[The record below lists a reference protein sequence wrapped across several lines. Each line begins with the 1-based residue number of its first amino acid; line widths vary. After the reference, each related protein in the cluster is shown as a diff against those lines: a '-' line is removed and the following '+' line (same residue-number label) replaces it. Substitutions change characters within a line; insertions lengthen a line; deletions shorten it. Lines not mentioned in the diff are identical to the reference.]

1 MDARYTPNQVETEAQ
16 QFWEQNGSFRVVE
29 DPKKQKFYCLSMF
42 PYPSGRLHMGH
53 VRNYTIGDVISRYQ
67 RMLGKNVLQPMGW
80 DAFGLPAENA
90 AIQNQV
96 PAAKWTYENI
106 DYMRDQL
113 KRMGFAYDWARELAT
128 CRPEYYRWEQWL
140 LTKLFDKGLMYKR
153 MAEVNWD
160 PVEQTVLA
168 NEQVD
173 SEGRGWRSGAL
184 VERREI
190 PHWFLKIT
198 DYAEELLNEID
209 NMDGWPDEVRKMQRD
224 WIGRSEGLELD
235 FPVEGSDTPLRIY
248 TTRPDTLFGVTFMA
262 VAAAHPLALEA
273 AKDNPELGKFIEECR
288 RVGTSEAALETV
300 EKRGM
305 RIGRNAVNPLNG
317 ESVPIFAANY
327 VLMGYGTGAI
337 MAVPG
342 HDFRDHEFAR
352 EHKLEIREVV
362 APADGSKIDVQQEA
376 FVSYDIVT
384 VNSGEFSGLS
394 FQDAFDRLGE
404 WVEGRGIGKRTVR
417 YRLRDWGISR
427 QRYWGCPVPIVHC
440 EKCGEVPVPESEL
453 PVVLPE
459 DVAHVGHGSPLAR
472 MPEFLNT
479 ACPKC
484 GGKGQRETDTLDTF
498 VESSWY
504 YARFACTDN
513 DKHMLDARA
522 NYWLPVDQYVG
533 GIEHA
538 VLHLLYARFFH
549 KLMRDAGLVVSDEPF
564 TNLLTQGMVVAETF
578 YREKKGKLNYFAPA
592 DVEITHD
599 RKGKVTGAKLNADG
613 KPVEVGRIEKMS
625 KSKNNGVDPQA
636 MVDRYGADTVRL
648 YMMFTSPPDQK
659 LEWSDAAVE
668 GAFRFLKK
676 LWKLVQAHVQG
687 EAPTKLDPDILD
699 DEQRALRRKIHE
711 TIAKVSDDVGRRYT
725 FNTAI
730 AAIMELVN
738 ALAKGDAASPPGR
751 ALMQEGLDAVVL
763 LLAPIVPHAAHVLWR
778 ELGHETAVIDERW
791 PVAEGAAMERDAI
804 DLVVQV
810 NGKLRGHIQVSKSA
824 DRKTIENEALE
835 NPNVRRFLEGKAIR
849 KLIVVPGKLVNVVI

>member
-1 MDARYTPNQVETEAQ
+1 MDDRYFPEKVETEAQ
-16 QFWEQNGSFRVVE
+16 TFWEENGSFRVLE
-29 DPKKQKFYCLSMF
+29 DPRREKFYCLSMF

-67 RMLGKNVLQPMGW
+67 RMRGKNVLQPMGW

-106 DYMRDQL
+106 DYMRAQL
-113 KRMGFAYDWARELAT
+113 KRMGFAYDWERELAT

-140 LTKLFDKGLMYKR
+140 LTKLFEKGLMYKR

-198 DYAEELLNEID
+198 DYAEELLEEID
-209 NMDGWPDEVRKMQRD
+209 KLDGWPDEVRKMQRD
-224 WIGRSEGLELD
+224 WIGRSEGLEVD
-235 FPVEGSDTPLRIY
+235 FQVEGSNEPLRIY

-273 AKDNPELGKFIEECR
+273 AKGNSELGKFIEECR
-288 RVGTSEAALETV
+288 RVGTSEAALETM

-305 RIGRNAVNPLNG
+305 RIGRDAVNPLNG
-317 ESVPIFAANY
+317 EAVPIFAANY

-352 EHKLEIREVV
+352 DHGLEIRQVV
-362 APADGSKIDVQQEA
+362 APADGSKVDVQEEA
-376 FVSYDIVT
+376 YVSYDIVT
-384 VNSGEFSGLS
+384 VNSGQFSGLS
-394 FQDAFDRLGE
+394 FQDAFDRIGE
-404 WVEGRGIGKRTVR
+404 WVEQRGIGERVVR

-427 QRYWGCPVPIVHC
+427 QRYWGCPVPIIHC
-440 EKCGEVPVPESEL
+440 EKCGEVPVPESDL

-459 DVAHVGHGSPLAR
+459 DVAHVGHGSPLTR

-479 ACPKC
+479 RCPKC
-484 GGKGQRETDTLDTF
+484 GGDAQRETDTLDTF

-504 YARFACTDN
+504 YARFACPDN
-513 DKHMLDARA
+513 DGAMLDERA
-522 NYWLPVDQYVG
+522 DYWVPVDQYVG

-549 KLMRDAGLVVSDEPF
+549 KLMRDAGLVSSNEPF

-578 YREKKGKLNYFAPA
+578 YRENNGKVTYYAPA
-592 DVEITHD
+592 DVEMTHD
-599 RKGKVTGAKLNADG
+599 SKGKVTGAKLKSDG
-613 KPVEVGRIEKMS
+613 KPVEVGRVEKMS
-625 KSKNNGVDPQA
+625 KSKNNGVDPQT
-636 MVDRYGADTVRL
+636 MIDRYGADTVRL

-668 GAFRFLKK
+668 GAFRFLKR
-676 LWKLVQAHVQG
+676 LWKLVHAQAQKKKPPKVN
-687 EAPTKLDPDILD
+687 ADKLND
-699 DEQRALRRKIHE
+699 DQRELRRKIHE
-711 TIAKVSDDVGRRYT
+711 TISKVGDDVGRRYT

-730 AAIMELVN
+730 AAVMELVN
-738 ALAKGDAASPPGR
+738 ALAKSDDQTPTGR
-751 ALMQEGLDAVVL
+751 AITQEGLDAVVL
-763 LLAPIVPHAAHVLWR
+763 LLAPIVPHASHVLWR
-778 ELGHETAVIDERW
+778 ELGHKSVIIDEQW
-791 PVAEGAAMERDAI
+791 PVADEAAMERDAI

-810 NGKLRGHIQVSKSA
+810 NGKLRGHIQVSKTA

-835 NPNVRRFLEGKAIR
+835 NPNVQRFVEGKSIR
-849 KLIVVPGKLVNVVI
+849 KLIVVPGKLVNVVV

>member
-1 MDARYTPNQVETEAQ
+1 
-16 QFWEQNGSFRVVE
+16 
-29 DPKKQKFYCLSMF
+29 
-42 PYPSGRLHMGH
+42 
-53 VRNYTIGDVISRYQ
+53 
-67 RMLGKNVLQPMGW
+67 MGW

-90 AIQNQV
+90 AIQNKV

-106 DYMRDQL
+106 DYMRNQL
-113 KRMGFAYDWARELAT
+113 KRMGFAYDWERELAT

-140 LTKLFDKGLMYKR
+140 LTKLFEKGLMYKR

-160 PVEQTVLA
+160 PVEQSVLA

-198 DYAEELLNEID
+198 DYAEELLHEID
-209 NMDGWPDEVRKMQRD
+209 SLEGWPDEVRKMQRD
-224 WIGRSEGLELD
+224 WIGRSEGLEMD
-235 FPVEGSDTPLRIY
+235 FPVEGSNEPLRIY

-273 AKDNPELGKFIEECR
+273 AQANPELAAFVDECR
-288 RVGTSEAALETV
+288 RGGTSEAEMETM
-300 EKRGM
+300 EKRG
-305 RIGRNAVNPLNG
+305 IPTGRSAINPLNG
-317 ESVPIFAANY
+317 EAIPIFAANY

-337 MAVPG
+337 MGVPG

-352 EHKLEIREVV
+352 EHGLEIRKVV
-362 APADGSKIDVQQEA
+362 APADGSEIDVQQEP
-376 FVSYDIVT
+376 FVGYDILT
-384 VNSGEFSGLS
+384 VNSGDFSGLS
-394 FQDAFDRLGE
+394 FKDAFRRLGE
-404 WVEGRGIGKRTVR
+404 WVEARAIGKRTVR

-440 EKCGEVPVPESEL
+440 GKCGEVPVPESDL

-459 DVAHVGHGSPLAR
+459 DVAHVGHGSPLSR

-479 ACPKC
+479 NCPKC
-484 GGKGQRETDTLDTF
+484 GADAQRETDTLDTF

-504 YARFACTDN
+504 YARFACPDD
-513 DKHMLDARA
+513 DKQMLDTRA
-522 NYWLPVDQYVG
+522 DYWLPVDQYVG

-549 KLMRDAGLVVSDEPF
+549 KLMRDAGLLGSDEPF

-578 YREKKGKLNYFAPA
+578 YREKKGKTVYFAPA
-592 DVEITHD
+592 DVEMTYD
-599 RKGKVTGAKLNADG
+599 DKGKVTGAKLKSDG
-613 KPVEVGRIEKMS
+613 KPVAVGRIEKMS

-676 LWKLVQAHVQG
+676 LWKLVYARIKKDTPGKVD
-687 EAPTKLDPDILD
+687 ADALN

-730 AAIMELVN
+730 AAVMELVN
-738 ALAKGDAASPPGR
+738 AMAKSDDASLAGR
-751 ALMQEGLDAVVL
+751 AIMQEGLDAVVL
-763 LLAPIVPHAAHVLWR
+763 LLAPIVPHVAHLLWR
-778 ELGHETAVIDERW
+778 ELGHDTAIIDERW
-791 PVAEGAAMERDAI
+791 PVAEDAAMERDAI

-824 DRKTIENEALE
+824 DRETIESEALE
-835 NPNVRRFLEGKAIR
+835 NPNVQRFVKGKAIR
-849 KLIVVPGKLVNVVI
+849 RLIVVPGKLVNVVV